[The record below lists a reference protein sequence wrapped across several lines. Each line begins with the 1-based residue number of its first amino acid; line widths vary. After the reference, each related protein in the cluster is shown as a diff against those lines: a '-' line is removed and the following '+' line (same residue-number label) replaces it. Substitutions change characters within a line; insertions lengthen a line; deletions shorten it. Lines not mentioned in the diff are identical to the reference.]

1 MCGFLITNHQ
11 IKVKNYKNLL
21 AHRGPDQFGFY
32 DGDFLKILF
41 NRLSIIDLNK
51 RSNQPLKFKNYLI
64 VFNGEIYNYLELKK
78 ELRNIGYKFKT
89 TSDTEVLLYSYL
101 HWGKKSLKKFE
112 GMFAFAIY
120 DTNNNKI
127 FIARDRFGI
136 KPIFYNI
143 NGSKFIVSSEKKA
156 LFELGVKKKINNES
170 IKNFLLNG
178 VYQNDSNTFY
188 KNIFSLEPGCYLEI
202 SKNKINKS
210 QWFNFTPKVIK
221 NLNYIDAKEELNF
234 LMNKAINYC
243 LRSDKNI
250 SVAVSGGVD
259 SSAMIYKLVENKNSI
274 VSSLVHWSCNDENDE
289 QSYAKKLAKKLKKKI
304 LISHFKKKDFYNY
317 LNKCINCIEEPF
329 GGLAV
334 MSSMKTF
341 ENLKKKKIRVML
353 DGNGI
358 DEILGGYMHHI
369 NAYQSKTLDYNIQPV
384 QGLKIKFPLSI
395 FKKKKDFSK
404 TKKFVVKNFFND
416 PLKDSMYNDLTGSKL
431 RRALL
436 QQDHVS
442 MAYSI
447 ESRFPWLNNE
457 LVNFCFG
464 LPNNFLIKRNI
475 GKFILRDSIKERL
488 MKLPKRA
495 AQSPQTKWMKEFIIS
510 NLINDLNNDNTF
522 FDIDIFDKNNLLNE
536 LNIWLKSNSN
546 NSVFPWYFLMTYIF
560 IKKNIIH

>member
-101 HWGKKSLKKFE
+101 HWGKESLKKFE

-136 KPIFYNI
+136 KPLFYNI

-289 QSYAKKLAKKLKKKI
+289 QSYAKK
-304 LISHFKKKDFYNY
+304 F
-317 LNKCINCIEEPF
+317 
-329 GGLAV
+329 
-334 MSSMKTF
+334 
-341 ENLKKKKIRVML
+341 
-353 DGNGI
+353 
-358 DEILGGYMHHI
+358 
-369 NAYQSKTLDYNIQPV
+369 
-384 QGLKIKFPLSI
+384 
-395 FKKKKDFSK
+395 
-404 TKKFVVKNFFND
+404 
-416 PLKDSMYNDLTGSKL
+416 
-431 RRALL
+431 RR
-436 QQDHVS
+436 S
-442 MAYSI
+442 
-447 ESRFPWLNNE
+447 
-457 LVNFCFG
+457 
-464 LPNNFLIKRNI
+464 
-475 GKFILRDSIKERL
+475 
-488 MKLPKRA
+488 
-495 AQSPQTKWMKEFIIS
+495 
-510 NLINDLNNDNTF
+510 
-522 FDIDIFDKNNLLNE
+522 
-536 LNIWLKSNSN
+536 
-546 NSVFPWYFLMTYIF
+546 
-560 IKKNIIH
+560 

>member
-21 AHRGPDQFGFY
+21 THRGPDQFGFY
-32 DGDFLKILF
+32 DGDYLKILF

-51 RSNQPLKFKNYLI
+51 RSNQPFKFKNFII

-78 ELRNIGYKFKT
+78 ELKNIGYKFKT
-89 TSDTEVLLYSYL
+89 SSDTEVLLYSYL
-101 HWGKKSLKKFE
+101 NWGKKCLQKFE

-120 DTNNNKI
+120 DTQSKKI

-136 KPIFYNI
+136 KPLFYNV
-143 NGSKFIVSSEKKA
+143 NESKFIISSEKKA
-156 LFELGVKKKINNES
+156 LFELGIKKKLNNES
-170 IKNFLLNG
+170 IKNFLIYG
-178 VYQNDSNTFY
+178 VYQNDCNTFY
-188 KNIFSLEPGCYLEI
+188 ENIYALEPGHYLEI
-202 SKNKINKS
+202 SKKKIIKS
-210 QWFNFTPKVIK
+210 KWFDFTPKFVK
-221 NLNYIDAKEELNF
+221 NLKFNDAKKELNF
-234 LMNKAINYC
+234 LMNRAMNYC

-259 SSAMIYKLVENKNSI
+259 SSAMIYKLIENKNPI
-274 VSSLVHWSCNDENDE
+274 VNSLVHWSCDDENDE
-289 QSYAKKLAKKLKKKI
+289 QDFAKKLAKKLNKKI

-317 LNKCINCIEEPF
+317 LEKCMSFTEEPF

-341 ENLKKKKIRVML
+341 ENLKKKGVRVLL

-358 DEILGGYMHHI
+358 DEILGGYTHHI
-369 NAYQSKTLDYNIQPV
+369 NAFKTKNLNYNVQPV
-384 QGLKIKFPLSI
+384 QGLKINFPLVI
-395 FKKKKDFSK
+395 FKNKKDLSK
-404 TKKFVVKNFFND
+404 TKKFKIKKIFND
-416 PLKDSMYNDLTGSKL
+416 PLKDSMYNDLFGSKL

-442 MAYSI
+442 MAYSV

-464 LPNNFLIKRNI
+464 LPNNFLIKKNV
-475 GKFILRDSIKERL
+475 GKFILRDSIKEKL
-488 MKLPKRA
+488 MQLPKRG

-510 NLINDLNNDNTF
+510 KLIKDLNSDSTF
-522 FDIDIFDKNNLLNE
+522 FDVNIFDKNNLLKE
-536 LNIWLKSNSN
+536 LNIWLRSNSN
-546 NSVFPWYFLMTYIF
+546 NSVFPWYFLMSYIF
-560 IKKNIIH
+560 IKKNILD